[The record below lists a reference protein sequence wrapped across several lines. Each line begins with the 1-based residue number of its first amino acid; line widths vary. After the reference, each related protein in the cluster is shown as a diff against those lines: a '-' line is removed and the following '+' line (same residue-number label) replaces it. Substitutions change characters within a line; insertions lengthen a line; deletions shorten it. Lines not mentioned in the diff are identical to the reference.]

1 MNTQVRKR
9 GEGEEFKEE
18 LKSHQII
25 TIIYNLWREME
36 RKRRIASLTGS
47 LIKAKDEY
55 TERHLQEEEEEEREG
70 DGRKRRA
77 A

>member
-1 MNTQVRKR
+1 
-9 GEGEEFKEE
+9 
-18 LKSHQII
+18 
-25 TIIYNLWREME
+25 ME